1 MKLTRVIELYLC
13 DFSIDWADSI
23 IVNISQ
29 ILNSPNQMLT
39 TTIQRCPDSSLAL
52 PPSIL
57 HIIQL
62 PQAIAILH
70 VPHFV
75 VPILSDLIF
84 HPHPYLTYATV
95 PALPNLV
102 LECSNRRQ
110 FVVVVWTEVG
120 EEISIDDIGIERVH
134 RERMMMLKRMAE
146 IVTTIL
152 FLLPMSM
159 PTPTM
164 IGWRRQQ

>member
-1 MKLTRVIELYLC
+1 
-13 DFSIDWADSI
+13 
-23 IVNISQ
+23 
-29 ILNSPNQMLT
+29 
-39 TTIQRCPDSSLAL
+39 
-52 PPSIL
+52 
-57 HIIQL
+57 
-62 PQAIAILH
+62 
-70 VPHFV
+70 
-75 VPILSDLIF
+75 
-84 HPHPYLTYATV
+84 
-95 PALPNLV
+95 
-102 LECSNRRQ
+102 
-110 FVVVVWTEVG
+110 VG